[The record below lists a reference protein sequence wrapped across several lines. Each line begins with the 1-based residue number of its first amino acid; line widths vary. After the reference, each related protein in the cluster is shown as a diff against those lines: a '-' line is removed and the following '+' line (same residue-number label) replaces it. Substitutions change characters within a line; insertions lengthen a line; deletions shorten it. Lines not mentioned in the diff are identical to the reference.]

1 MRRHR
6 AENGDVSRERH
17 PDERGGG
24 TLLMALAL
32 FAGVIA
38 GAKLAESLY
47 REEQER
53 RRREERRDRIERWE
67 DEGGA
72 LHDTIGTGGAANP
85 RPSM

>member
-6 AENGDVSRERH
+6 EDDTFDERRA
-17 PDERGGG
+17 DERGGAG
-24 TLLMALAL
+24 TLLMAIAL

-67 DEGGA
+67 GEGGA
-72 LHDTIGTGGAANP
+72 L
-85 RPSM
+85 R